1 MKDSIKREQSQTGLN
16 SAERENFWPKV
27 KKFIEILNADAA
39 LKLLKAGKKLQGVL
53 YIDEST
59 GVLTYKPN
67 NPHSKITKTDSL
79 MGYTDY
85 GRVTE
90 NSKFVKVY
98 ELYPKMMGVKRM
110 SKAIDREADDV
121 KDIIAS
127 REIIDRV

>member
-1 MKDSIKREQSQTGLN
+1 
-16 SAERENFWPKV
+16 
-27 KKFIEILNADAA
+27 
-39 LKLLKAGKKLQGVL
+39 
-53 YIDEST
+53 
-59 GVLTYKPN
+59 
-67 NPHSKITKTDSL
+67 
-79 MGYTDY
+79 MGYTDF

-110 SKAIDREADDV
+110 SRAIDREADDV

>member
-1 MKDSIKREQSQTGLN
+1 M
-16 SAERENFWPKV
+16 

-53 YIDEST
+53 YIDENT

-67 NPHSKITKTDSL
+67 NPPSKITKTDLL
-79 MGYTDY
+79 MGYTDF

>member
-1 MKDSIKREQSQTGLN
+1 M
-16 SAERENFWPKV
+16 

-39 LKLLKAGKKLQGVL
+39 LKLLKAGKKLQGVMYYDARIGL
-53 YIDEST
+53 
-59 GVLTYKPN
+59 VYKPN
-67 NPHSKITKTDSL
+67 NPPTPNRNNEFLLGRTDF
-79 MGYTDY
+79 

>member
-16 SAERENFWPKV
+16 SAERENFGPKV

-53 YIDEST
+53 YIDENT

-67 NPHSKITKTDSL
+67 NPPSKITKTDSL
-79 MGYTDY
+79 MGYTDF

-90 NSKFVKVY
+90 NSQFIKVY
-98 ELYPKMMGVKRM
+98 QLYPKVMGTRRM
-110 SKAIDREADDV
+110 LNAVDREANDV
-121 KDIIAS
+121 KDVIETSNIINN
-127 REIIDRV
+127 V